1 MTLTSR
7 KLSKTTNK
15 GEINMDYQKKV
26 DMKEVKEIQKQ
37 TTEIAKILKKEG
49 YEAGVIALGRGTGV
63 ATNVFGSR
71 KDVLFTVYT
80 ILENLKEEDKLI
92 LLSMISGIKLGD
104 K

>member
-1 MTLTSR
+1 MPTIGRFKSI
-7 KLSKTTNK
+7 NK

-26 DMKEVKEIQKQ
+26 DTKEVKEIQEQ
-37 TTEIAKILKKEG
+37 AIGIAKILKKEG

-63 ATNVFGSR
+63 ATSIFGSR
-71 KDVLFTVYT
+71 KDVLFVVYT

-104 K
+104 E

>member
-1 MTLTSR
+1 MLIVYLFWKKR
-7 KLSKTTNK
+7 KQTRRKWHELS
-15 GEINMDYQKKV
+15 KKV
-26 DMKEVKEIQKQ
+26 DMKEVKKIQEQ
-37 TTEIAKILKKEG
+37 ATEIAKILKKEG
-49 YEAGVIALGRGTGV
+49 YEVGVIALGKGTGV

-104 K
+104 E